1 MSCLFL
7 SFFSERTEKR
17 VVQLRILGPLFP
29 AAPFPPSSV
38 GCVWA
43 WSGIYRAADF
53 FFSDLLSVAIGVAG
67 VLGSGV
73 DRFSWLRGRP
83 VRGSLSAVTAFPD
96 RLLVGKSGGAGTLL
110 GGGVVLRWLSWRGP
124 IWAVRSLGVLEVPRL
139 CWGIAV
145 FRPPLAP
152 QPPAPTA
159 SLSVPTTTSSSPTAR
174 TAPARTL
181 AADTA
186 PCAQHQA
193 ELKEKLGR
201 MYDVKDQ
208 NAIFVF
214 KFITHFG
221 GGKSIGFGLI
231 YDSVENAKKYEPKY
245 RLIRFVILKHLYFSP
260 QLKWM
265 IFLLLLKRCSV
276 SGEVLPIKKRR
287 NYYQLV
293 AETTIIED
301 DHTSNMHEQK
311 ECATPQ
317 NESLQEHVVIAEML
331 PEETVIEAKERR
343 RSGKKRKSQ
352 YRSFAKNH
360 LFEFGIHNL
369 LEVIRQNVYE
379 NEESI
384 SKKRIRTETSFDG
397 REGRS
402 TNTTKSS
409 AQTLYDVSHVS
420 NSFDDQNPEK
430 VNQTEASEGGSEG
443 KLGTENEI
451 TSSKSNQ
458 MDLNFSM
465 VADDRKP
472 ATISSSSSRKVIR
485 YDVYENEE
493 IVSNKRLSIET
504 SLDGREERGVNTTEV
519 DDGEDDNN
527 THL

>member
-1 MSCLFL
+1 MQVIDVLHP
-7 SFFSERTEKR
+7 
-17 VVQLRILGPLFP
+17 G
-29 AAPFPPSSV
+29 
-38 GCVWA
+38 
-43 WSGIYRAADF
+43 RANV
-53 FFSDLLSVAIGVAG
+53 S
-67 VLGSGV
+67 
-73 DRFSWLRGRP
+73 
-83 VRGSLSAVTAFPD
+83 
-96 RLLVGKSGGAGTLL
+96 K
-110 GGGVVLRWLSWRGP
+110 
-124 IWAVRSLGVLEVPRL
+124 
-139 CWGIAV
+139 
-145 FRPPLAP
+145 
-152 QPPAPTA
+152 
-159 SLSVPTTTSSSPTAR
+159 
-174 TAPARTL
+174 
-181 AADTA
+181 
-186 PCAQHQA
+186 A

-245 RLIRFVILKHLYFSP
+245 RLIRSSTE
-260 QLKWM
+260 M
-265 IFLLLLKRCSV
+265 DDFL
-276 SGEVLPIKKRR
+276 
-287 NYYQLV
+287 
-293 AETTIIED
+293 
-301 DHTSNMHEQK
+301 TSFEKK

-409 AQTLYDVSHVS
+409 AQALYDVSHVS

-504 SLDGREERGVNTTEV
+504 SLDGREERGVNTTEMTTILIC
-519 DDGEDDNN
+519 DTLKKSRKN
-527 THL
+527 TSGSS